1 MFLKQK
7 LGNLRL
13 GPERKKLLMDQVWGG
28 LARKSW
34 PRPLFR
40 PSKRN
45 FVESVRFSSVLSV
58 FIEIADINEIF
69 FFLMFRSQCIYLL

>member
-13 GPERKKLLMDQVWGG
+13 GPERKKLLMDQVWG

-34 PRPLFR
+34 PHPLFR
-40 PSKRN
+40 LSKRN
-45 FVESVRFSSVLSV
+45 FVESVRFSSVWGV
-58 FIEIADINEIF
+58 FIEIADINEIIF
-69 FFLMFRSQCIYLL
+69 NFDF